1 MHYGDGEA
9 GVGAFRLR
17 LFGLLVVRYVLLC
30 LGMWAILYGVGVLTL
45 RAAWDCEPLPLLW
58 GLISLPGV
66 LLVALLLAVRQ
77 LPCPAAT
84 RALLDRHSQ
93 AGGLLMVREETD
105 PQDWSAPPVASPP
118 LRWRAVRLSLWC
130 SMGLVFLV
138 LAFVVPNSFARLGAP
153 HLDVRRPVEQ
163 LQEQLA
169 VLKEEKIL
177 EAQRAQELKERLD
190 QVRKD
195 ALARDPVKTLE
206 ALDFLHDTT
215 QKAASDAAEKTLKQV
230 EEIAK
235 AEALAQ
241 ALEKNGSKID
251 PGQLG
256 EALGQLDNLL
266 KKAEAENDL
275 LQDGLDPQL
284 LEALKKGHLSNE
296 QLKKLADALKGLKS
310 EKAKKLA
317 KLVKARLIDPEL
329 LSKCEKCSEC
339 DKAALARYLKE
350 NGCQCEGLCD
360 GDEEG
365 RGGTNEGGGKFRLK
379 FGDET
384 REQGEK
390 FEDEQLPPSELSQL
404 RDSQL
409 QGLSPGTPS
418 LPKKGEGPV
427 VGGALGGSKTG
438 GGSSATQPILPRH
451 RGAVERYFER
461 PASPKK
467 D

>member
-1 MHYGDGEA
+1 MRGDGEA
-9 GVGAFRLR
+9 EVSAFRTR
-17 LFGLLVVRYVLLC
+17 LFWLLVVRYSLLG
-30 LGMWAILYGVGVLTL
+30 LGIWAILYGVTVLTL
-45 RAAWDCEPLPLLW
+45 RAGWACEPVPLLW
-58 GLISLPGV
+58 GLVSLP
-66 LLVALLLAVRQ
+66 LVPLMALVLAVRQ
-77 LPCPAAT
+77 LPSLAAT
-84 RALLDRHSQ
+84 RALLDRYGQ

-105 PQDWSAPPVASPP
+105 ARDWSVPPVASPP
-118 LRWRAVRLSLWC
+118 LRWHAGRLTLCC
-130 SMGLVFLV
+130 SVGFAFLV
-138 LAFVVPNSFARLGAP
+138 LAFVVPNSFARLSAP

-177 EAQRAQELKERLD
+177 EAQRAQELKDRLD

-251 PGQLG
+251 PSQLG

-275 LQDGLDPQL
+275 LLEGLDPQL
-284 LEALKKGHLSNE
+284 LEELKKGHLSNE
-296 QLKKLADALKGLKS
+296 QLKQWADALKGLKG

-350 NGCQCEGLCD
+350 NGCPCDGLCD

-365 RGGTNEGGGKFRLK
+365 RGGTNEGGGKFQLK

-390 FEDEQLPPSELSQL
+390 FEEEQLPPSERNNL

-418 LPKKGEGPV
+418 LPKKGQGPV
-427 VGGALGGSKTG
+427 VGGALGGSKAG

-451 RGAVERYFER
+451 RGAVERFFER
-461 PASPKK
+461 SASPKK